1 MIKSVK
7 VAIPPVREAQPKWDL
22 RLVLAVLARVP
33 FEPIGTCDFKYLTS
47 KTAFLVL
54 LGSACR
60 RSELHALDYQTLQHD
75 PHWKWVDLFTL
86 PGFWA
91 KHQASDTDPSR
102 SRVYR
107 LQAMDSTLDR
117 KERLICPVRALKWYV
132 TRTAVARGTKR
143 RLFLSLKSPKKD
155 VHANT
160 ITSWIKKLI
169 TYAYDHATP
178 EERRVFQIDDGPPNL
193 HRPAHEVRAWSS
205 TISWLTGSISIQA
218 LMEGCY
224 WKSHSVFTNH
234 YLRSVTVDTMEG
246 LKVASRFLPSKK
258 HQ

>member
-1 MIKSVK
+1 MIRSVK
-7 VAIPPVREAQPKWDL
+7 VAQPPVREAHPKWDL
-22 RLVLAVLARVP
+22 RLVLAVLARAP
-33 FEPIGTCDFKYLTS
+33 FEPIGTCDFKYLTY

-75 PHWKWVDLFTL
+75 PHWKWVDILTL

-91 KHQASDTDPSR
+91 KHQASDLDPSR

-107 LQAMDSTLDR
+107 LQAMDSTLER
-117 KERLICPVRALKWYV
+117 KERLICPVRALKWYITRTTV
-132 TRTAVARGTKR
+132 TRGSQR
-143 RLFLSLKSPKKD
+143 RLFLSLVSPKKD

-160 ITSWIKKLI
+160 ITLWIKTLI
-169 TYAYDHATP
+169 KYAYDHATS

-224 WKSHSVFTNH
+224 WRSHSVFTNH
-234 YLRSVTVDTMEG
+234 YLHSVTVDTVEG
-246 LKVASRFLPSKK
+246 LKVASRFLPSKT

>member
-1 MIKSVK
+1 MLAARAALQRQGYGRRAISIALQSISKQSNKAYDAKWDIYERWCEVQDPPLDPVEIAAKDLAEFFVYLTDDRDLSHSTISGYRTAINSVLIPSNNKAGTSKVIARIIKSVK
-7 VAIPPVREAQPKWDL
+7 VAIPPVREAQPKWNL
-22 RLVLAVLARVP
+22 RLVLAVLARAP
-33 FEPIGTCDFKYLTS
+33 FEPIGTCDFEYLTY

-117 KERLICPVRALKWYV
+117 KK
-132 TRTAVARGTKR
+132 G
-143 RLFLSLKSPKKD
+143 
-155 VHANT
+155 
-160 ITSWIKKLI
+160 
-169 TYAYDHATP
+169 
-178 EERRVFQIDDGPPNL
+178 
-193 HRPAHEVRAWSS
+193 
-205 TISWLTGSISIQA
+205 
-218 LMEGCY
+218 
-224 WKSHSVFTNH
+224 
-234 YLRSVTVDTMEG
+234 
-246 LKVASRFLPSKK
+246 
-258 HQ
+258 